1 MPASGAAPE
10 TPMTLVNTQLPVPL
24 VGRLDQLAEQATARR
39 PGIIR
44 EALTAYVNDR
54 TAPVSRDEAEH
65 D

>member
-1 MPASGAAPE
+1 
-10 TPMTLVNTQLPVPL
+10 MTLVNIQLPVPL

-44 EALTAYVNDR
+44 EALTAYVN
-54 TAPVSRDEAEH
+54 APASSPTQARRRDMTERYQARS